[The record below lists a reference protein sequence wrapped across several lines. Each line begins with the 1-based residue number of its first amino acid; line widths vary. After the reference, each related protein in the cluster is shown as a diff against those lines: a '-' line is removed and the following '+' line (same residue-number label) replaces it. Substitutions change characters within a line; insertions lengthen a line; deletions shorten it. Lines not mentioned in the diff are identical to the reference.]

1 MRRVGVVV
9 LALAFLSGCGSVAF
23 LSGCGRA
30 ARPAVQ
36 PATTASRRAAP
47 APRILHLARGADRPL
62 DTSIWYP
69 EGAGRHPVVLFSHGL
84 GGLPA
89 QFTPIISTWVAAG
102 FAVVAPAYPH
112 TKGTVKVDPSDIPQ
126 QPADAAFVLRS
137 LAADPRLDL
146 DDVVAVGFSAGA
158 TTTLGLL
165 RRGRA
170 PGIVAAVSVAGR
182 RPASSFGGAPVPV
195 LFLHGDQDPT
205 VPIAAGRAA
214 FRAVPWPAKTFVT
227 VPGGK
232 HGDYLNPGNPA
243 YPTISRMILKFL
255 LTFHR

>member
-1 MRRVGVVV
+1 VRRLGPVV
-9 LALAFLSGCGSVAF
+9 LALALLSGCGS
-23 LSGCGRA
+23 
-30 ARPAVQ
+30 
-36 PATTASRRAAP
+36 AP
-47 APRILHLARGADRPL
+47 ARAVFSPPAAGPPPPRVVLLARGPGRPL

-69 EGAGRHPVVLFSHGL
+69 TGPGRHPVVLFSHGL

-89 QFTPIISTWVAAG
+89 QFTPIISTWVTAG

-112 TKGTVKVDPSDIPQ
+112 TNGKVEVDPADIRN

-137 LAADPRLDL
+137 LADDRQLDL
-146 DDVVAVGFSAGA
+146 AHVVAAGFSAGA

-165 RRGRA
+165 RRRHS
-170 PGIVAAVSVAGR
+170 PGIVAAISIAGR
-182 RPASSFGGAPVPV
+182 RPGSSYGGAPVPV
-195 LFLHGDQDPT
+195 LFLHGDRDPT

-214 FRAVPWPAKTFVT
+214 WRALPWPKTFVV

-243 YPTISRMILKFL
+243 YPRISGTILKFL
-255 LTFHR
+255 REAVPGP